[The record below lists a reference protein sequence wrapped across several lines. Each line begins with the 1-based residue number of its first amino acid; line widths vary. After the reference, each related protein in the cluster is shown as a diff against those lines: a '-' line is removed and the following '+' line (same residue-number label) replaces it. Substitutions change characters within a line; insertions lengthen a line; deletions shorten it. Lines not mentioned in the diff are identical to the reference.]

1 MIERWL
7 PAALLLCL
15 TQGLAAQPVPA
26 TAQSAIPPLAA
37 PTPQTAPVTPQAAIG
52 WKLFFD
58 PRLSRNEKVSCATC
72 HDPERGYGD
81 GLRFSIGANGD
92 VLTRNSPSVVNLAN
106 AKELFWDGRADS
118 LEHQAEGPMTNPME
132 MDFALDEITARVAA
146 DPDYRKAFGNIG
158 VQDIAIGDI
167 TAALAAFE
175 RTLVTGETAYDR
187 WLQGDTSALDKSQ
200 SNGRFLFFTRGQCAI
215 CHIPPDFSDHRFH
228 NVGTG
233 TLADTGR
240 FAITGDEKDLGA
252 FKTPSLRNW
261 RGKEPFMHDGRF
273 ATIEEVIAFYNDPPP
288 PEVGESELDP
298 LGFSARD
305 QRDLLAF
312 MEALNGAWPDLA
324 PHEAAWNA
332 LLQAP

>member
-7 PAALLLCL
+7 AVAVLVCCAHSA
-15 TQGLAAQPVPA
+15 GAQP
-26 TAQSAIPPLAA
+26 A
-37 PTPQTAPVTPQAAIG
+37 PIAPQAAIG

-58 PRLSRNEKVSCATC
+58 TRLSRNENVSCASC

-81 GLRFSIGANGD
+81 GLRFSTGANGD

-106 AKELFWDGRADS
+106 ATELFWDGRADS
-118 LEHQAEGPMTNPME
+118 LEHQAEGPMTNPLE
-132 MDFALDEITARVAA
+132 MDFALDEIAARVAA
-146 DPDYRKAFGNIG
+146 DPDYRKAFGRIG
-158 VQDIAIGDI
+158 VEDIAIGDI

-175 RTLVTGETAYDR
+175 RTLVTGETAYDK
-187 WLQGDTSALDKSQ
+187 WLQGDATALDKSQ

-215 CHIPPDFSDHRFH
+215 CHIPPDFSDHKFH

-233 TLADTGR
+233 TLADLGR
-240 FAITGDEKDLGA
+240 FAVTGNDKDRGA

-305 QRDLLAF
+305 LADLLAF
-312 MEALNGAWPDLA
+312 MEALNGAWPDLG
-324 PHEAAWNA
+324 PHQAAWNS
-332 LLQAP
+332 LLQDP